1 MGRTAVAVL
10 AVCFILNM
18 LGRGLG
24 DGYAVFIL
32 PLEHEYGWSRY
43 QLTSVYSVFLLVS
56 GFAAPLIGLLFDR
69 VGPRVV
75 YGTGLTLIGCA
86 YFAASRLD
94 QLWQF
99 YLLIGGAVGVG
110 VAMTGMVPASAML
123 SRWFHTRLSRAIG
136 IAFSATGVGI
146 IIFVPIAQA
155 LVERD
160 GWRSAYQILGSV
172 LLILLP
178 IVLFLLPWGRFAA
191 GRPPERASQQ
201 PSAGD
206 EWTLRKAMK
215 TRIYWGMVQ
224 GFFFTALGMFEIFVQ
239 LVAFLV
245 DAGFPPL
252 TAATAFGICGM
263 LSAGSV
269 MGSGFLTDR
278 FGTLRVVTVSFAG
291 TMTGM
296 ALLLLIA
303 KVPSTPLLVAFV
315 LVFGASLGVRGP
327 IISSICARH
336 FAGPRL
342 ATIYGT
348 VFSSNSLG
356 AALGSLI
363 GGVLHDLSGGYSAG
377 LAFSLCSIALA
388 SMPFWTVPALR
399 NYR

>member
-10 AVCFILNM
+10 AVCFVLNM

-24 DGYAVFIL
+24 DGYAVFLL
-32 PLEHEYGWSRY
+32 PLEREYGWPRY

-56 GFAAPLIGLLFDR
+56 GFAAPVVGMLFDR
-69 VGPRVV
+69 LGPRLV
-75 YGTGLTLIGCA
+75 YGAGIALIGSA
-86 YFAASRLD
+86 YLAASGLD
-94 QLWQF
+94 RLWQF

-110 VAMTGMVPASAML
+110 VAMSGMVPASAML
-123 SRWFHTRLSRAIG
+123 SRWFHARLSRAIG

-146 IIFVPIAQA
+146 IIFVPVAQA
-155 LVERD
+155 LVERY
-160 GWRSAYQILGSV
+160 GWRTAYQLLGLAMLV
-172 LLILLP
+172 LLP
-178 IVLFLLPWGRFAA
+178 VVLFALPWGRFAA
-191 GRPPERASQQ
+191 GQPAGRASQA
-201 PSAGD
+201 PSARD
-206 EWTLRKAMK
+206 EWTLRKAVG

-224 GFFFTALGMFEIFVQ
+224 GFFCTALGMFAIFVQ

-245 DAGFPPL
+245 DAGFPPF

-269 MGSGFLTDR
+269 MGSGFLTER
-278 FGTLRVVTVSFAG
+278 FGSLRVVTASFAG

-296 ALLLLIA
+296 LLLLVIA
-303 KVPSTPLLVAFV
+303 QHPSTPLLVAFV

-348 VFSSNSLG
+348 VLSSNSVG
-356 AALGSLI
+356 AALGSLV
-363 GGVLHDLSGGYSAG
+363 GGVLHDLSGGYAAG
-377 LAFSLCSIALA
+377 LTFSLCSIALA

-399 NYR
+399 NAR